1 MKTYNS
7 DSEQYGTFF
16 TGLAYSGILAIIL
29 LLFCLVIND
38 NLFEYSLTY
47 ISIIMACSIFFF
59 SGLKKVEEKKLGFL
73 IKLGKRHFEEYY
85 SEGLWWIFPLWT
97 FRQKPHFNILNE
109 ADQVDVKIITSD
121 DILLDIHVKYYWQLK
136 DPENIDNKFN
146 PSFIKNT
153 LEYELGK
160 FVRTRN
166 AIELL
171 SSEDVS
177 SKILVTYLEKAGEK
191 IGIAISDVFPNINYE
206 NNYIPVVREYKR
218 KYKELQYQLDSLLKI
233 KVADMKIYESQIKD
247 CISNLGFTSQEAMQF
262 IKVYK
267 NKVNMNEY
275 TFNIGELNKVIESVL
290 TFYRNI

>member
-1 MKTYNS
+1 
-7 DSEQYGTFF
+7 
-16 TGLAYSGILAIIL
+16 
-29 LLFCLVIND
+29 
-38 NLFEYSLTY
+38 
-47 ISIIMACSIFFF
+47 MACSIFFF